1 MPNETTIEYCR
12 LNVAASPHPEGTY
25 RRLFE
30 SATRQ
35 PSIIG
40 TTTSLQSLSPR
51 VSVRQTRCI
60 SQRENEMSNQPGER
74 SPSVRQSRSR
84 RGMNRRDL
92 LLSGSSLLAAAATL
106 PPITLMTTPSA
117 VAQQAAPRPHIVY
130 IVADDLGW
138 KDVGFHGS
146 DIKTPNIDKL
156 AQDGARL
163 EQFYVQPMCT
173 PSRAALMTGRYPCR
187 YGLQTAGHS
196 DSSANMVCRQ
206 TSGCCLRPSRRQVT
220 RPP

>member
-1 MPNETTIEYCR
+1 M
-12 LNVAASPHPEGTY
+12 NVAASPHPEGTY

-60 SQRENEMSNQPGER
+60 SQRRNGMSVQSGER
-74 SPSVRQSRSR
+74 SPSAPQNR

-106 PPITLMTTPSA
+106 PPITLMTATSA

-130 IVADDLGW
+130 IVADDLGMERRW
-138 KDVGFHGS
+138 ISRLRYQDAEHRQVGAGWSTARTVLRSADVHPVASGT
-146 DIKTPNIDKL
+146 DDWPL
-156 AQDGARL
+156 
-163 EQFYVQPMCT
+163 PM
-173 PSRAALMTGRYPCR
+173 PLRPANS
-187 YGLQTAGHS
+187 GHS
-196 DSSANMVCRQ
+196 DS
-206 TSGCCLRPSRRQVT
+206 
-220 RPP
+220 